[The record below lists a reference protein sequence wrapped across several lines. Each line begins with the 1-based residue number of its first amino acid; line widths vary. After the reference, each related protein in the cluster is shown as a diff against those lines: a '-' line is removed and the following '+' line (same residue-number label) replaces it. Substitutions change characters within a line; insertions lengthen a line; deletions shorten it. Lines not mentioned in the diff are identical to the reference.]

1 MISLSQGV
9 HGTVFDARND
19 GVADF
24 VDKDGNI
31 SRMQDITEIL
41 RQNHAAQQD
50 DHFKGFRIAPTFR
63 KVASIPVAVV
73 DIAKAQG
80 FDLLNDA
87 DDMRYFLNHPDNRA
101 FRTTLERV

>member
-9 HGTVFDARND
+9 RGRVLERRND

-24 VDKDGNI
+24 VDSAGNI

-41 RQNHAAQQD
+41 RQNHAAQGED
-50 DHFKGFRIAPTFR
+50 AFKGFRIAPTFR
-63 KVASIPVAVV
+63 KVASLPVAVV

-80 FDLLNDA
+80 IDLLNDPDA
-87 DDMRYFLNHPDNRA
+87 LRYFLNHPDNRA